1 MQVVMF
7 DRQSIFIH
15 GMKISLQEHIPGID
29 VCAVNQADDL
39 WRQLLQHPDALLIL
53 DGGMDPGF
61 CQWLLQEKFQQFPES
76 KCIIIVN
83 EYNQAWLSNMMAF
96 NVQAIIPRDA
106 SVEVFVQT
114 IKSVMRGLI
123 CLPGDWRMEYEQ
135 TRHGLDNLS
144 QRQREILTLL
154 ANGETNKEISRTL
167 NISAGT
173 VKAHLESLYRR
184 LDVKNRTQAAMLL
197 NHRQDLQ
204 HIRPE

>member
-29 VCAVNQADDL
+29 ISAVSQADDL

-53 DGGMDPGF
+53 DGGLDHGF
-61 CQWLLQEKFQQFPES
+61 CQWLLQEKHQQFPES
-76 KCIIIVN
+76 KGIIIVN
-83 EYNQAWLSNMMAF
+83 DYNRTWLNDMMAY
-96 NVQAIIPRDA
+96 NLQAIILRDA
-106 SVEVFVQT
+106 SVEIFVQT

-123 CLPGDWRMEYEQ
+123 CLPGDWHMEYEQ
-135 TRHGLDNLS
+135 GKEGLDNLS
-144 QRQREILTLL
+144 QRQREILSLL
-154 ANGETNKEISRTL
+154 ANGESNKEISRTL

-184 LDVKNRTQAAMLL
+184 LGVKNRTQAAMLM
-197 NHRQDLQ
+197 NNREASA
-204 HIRPE
+204 HIATE